1 MAGIYRCT
9 VQYGQNT
16 VNGYLNAKIFGRNRI
31 GSRAWLDCS
40 VAGDPNAKI
49 EFLKDDSDELPENA
63 QASFKK

>member
-1 MAGIYRCT
+1 VI
-9 VQYGQNT
+9 
-16 VNGYLNAKIFGRNRI
+16 LNVSDESVTI

>member
-1 MAGIYRCT
+1 
-9 VQYGQNT
+9 
-16 VNGYLNAKIFGRNRI
+16 LNVSDESVTI

-49 EFLKDDSDELPENA
+49 EFLKDDSDDLPENA